1 MKYSEQ
7 ELITLLL
14 DINGIHRL
22 PRHEFAHMI
31 RQRPY
36 DEVLGK
42 KTIFIDLKY
51 WVSFRMVL
59 NNEYGGRA
67 MSPKQKS
74 LFKTIYE
81 QLLQLTENRSVICV
95 VSDSILTE
103 VEKMPL
109 DRRLE
114 TARIMDSLN
123 VTVVLNGLNACT
135 FEYINID
142 RITAGKEP
150 IEQYHLSSVFEANRF
165 LTAVTLKKM
174 ENDTDPIIY
183 NIMYDSMS
191 GMTVE
196 EYLKE
201 TNGAFYDSSGKFA
214 EMMNDTKLKDTAK
227 HTYKELLIQGLASQ
241 TQSLNK
247 IINYTPLSEM
257 DYTDQ
262 LPLYRK
268 SAPFLYL
275 HSAIH
280 AAINI
285 ERSRKVQKN
294 DFYDL
299 SHSCIGVGY
308 ADYFFTEK
316 KFHHLLKAKPID
328 CTSFY
333 KCEIYSDP
341 AKILDLLKILDGYE

>member
-1 MKYSEQ
+1 MRYSEQ
-7 ELITLLL
+7 ELISLLL
-14 DINGIHRL
+14 DVNGIHRL
-22 PRHEFAHMI
+22 PRTEFARLI

-36 DEVLGK
+36 EEIFGK

-59 NNEYGGRA
+59 NRESGA
-67 MSPKQKS
+67 KTMSPQQES
-74 LFKTIYE
+74 IYRTIYE
-81 QLLQLTENRSVICV
+81 KLLKLIENKTAICV

-109 DRRLE
+109 DRRLQ
-114 TARIMDSLN
+114 TARIMDSLK
-123 VTVVLNGLNACT
+123 VTVVLNGLNAST

-150 IEQYHLSSVFEANRF
+150 VEQYHLSSVFEANRF
-165 LTAVTLKKM
+165 LTAVILKKM
-174 ENDTDPIIY
+174 VNDLDPIY

-191 GMTVE
+191 GMTIE

-201 TNGAFYDSSGKFA
+201 TDGDFYDSSEKFA
-214 EMMNDTKLKDTAK
+214 EMMNDTKLKDTVK
-227 HTYKELLIQGLASQ
+227 YTYKELLIQGLASQ

-247 IINYTPLSEM
+247 IIKYTLLSEV
-257 DYTDQ
+257 DYANQ

-280 AAINI
+280 AAINF
-285 ERSRKVQKN
+285 EKSRKVQKN

-316 KFHHLLKAKPID
+316 KFHHLLKTKPID
-328 CTSFY
+328 CTAYY
-333 KCEIYSDP
+333 KCEIYSDH
-341 AKILDLLKILDGYE
+341 AKILNVLTVLNERK